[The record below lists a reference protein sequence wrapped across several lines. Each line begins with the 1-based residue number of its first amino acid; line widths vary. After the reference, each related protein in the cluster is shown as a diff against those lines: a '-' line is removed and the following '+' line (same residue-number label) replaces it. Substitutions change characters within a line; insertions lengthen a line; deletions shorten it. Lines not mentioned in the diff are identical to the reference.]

1 MDSISATQ
9 GRHEFIFDLIESVD
23 NMADVIADREVVEPD
38 LGIVR
43 ELAEQ
48 LREELHALKE

>member
-1 MDSISATQ
+1 MDNGTTAQ
-9 GRHEFIFDLIESVD
+9 GRHEFLYDLIESVE
-23 NMADVIADREVVEPD
+23 NMATTIADREIVEPD

-48 LREELHALKE
+48 LSEELHALKD

>member
-1 MDSISATQ
+1 MDNMSATQ
-9 GRHEFIFDLIESVD
+9 GRTEFIYDLIENVD
-23 NMADVIADREVVEPD
+23 NMAGVIADREIVEPD

-48 LREELHALKE
+48 LREELHALRD

>member
-1 MDSISATQ
+1 MST
-9 GRHEFIFDLIESVD
+9 GRVTFLQELIDTIERMIVE
-23 NMADVIADREVVEPD
+23 IEERETIDPD

-48 LREELHALKE
+48 LRSELDALT

>member
-1 MDSISATQ
+1 MDSISVTQ
-9 GRHEFIFDLIESVD
+9 GRHEFLYDLIESVEV
-23 NMADVIADREVVEPD
+23 MANVIADREVVEPD

-48 LREELHALKE
+48 LREELHALTD